1 MEKNR
6 QSKSKWLN
14 ARRIAC
20 LVLAAWP
27 LAAGAQQLEG
37 KYRTNGTEVQG
48 AFEPLRQVL
57 QASSAVVYDGW
68 KPFVYGVVVS
78 EDGYILTKA
87 SELED
92 RKTLTV
98 RVDDKNYEEVQVLGS
113 DVEWD
118 VALLKIDASGLEP
131 VTWGDDEEVVHGTWI
146 VSNGA
151 TSRTRRRAR
160 IGIIS
165 ANAREVGAGVPVV
178 LGVRLSADDEQ
189 IVIEEVTEGTGAEK
203 AGVKKGDILVSAK
216 GVELES
222 REGLMELLKE
232 MEPGDVLALTVER
245 DGERL
250 ELEVELS
257 ARHKVFTAPATRNQ
271 KMSGR
276 VSSRRTNFP
285 RVLQH
290 DIALSERSVGGPL
303 LDLEGRCLGMN
314 IARATRSETYAIPA
328 RELQLIFGELLDE
341 SR

>member
-37 KYRTNGTEVQG
+37 KFRTNGTEVQG
-48 AFEPLRQVL
+48 AFEPLRQIL

-98 RVDDKNYEEVQVLGS
+98 RVDDENYEEVQVLGS

-189 IVIEEVTEGTGAEK
+189 IVIEEVTEGTGATSGGSG
-203 AGVKKGDILVSAK
+203 AS
-216 GVELES
+216 
-222 REGLMELLKE
+222 
-232 MEPGDVLALTVER
+232 
-245 DGERL
+245 
-250 ELEVELS
+250 
-257 ARHKVFTAPATRNQ
+257 TAEAQCRQT
-271 KMSGR
+271 
-276 VSSRRTNFP
+276 
-285 RVLQH
+285 
-290 DIALSERSVGGPL
+290 
-303 LDLEGRCLGMN
+303 
-314 IARATRSETYAIPA
+314 ETPPA
-328 RELQLIFGELLDE
+328 RPLDATGV
-341 SR
+341 